1 MVKIG
6 YKLSSEEFGPLDLV
20 CFAKQ
25 AEDAGFDFG
34 MISDHYHP
42 WISQT
47 GQSPFVW
54 STIGG
59 ISQVTE
65 RLPIVTGVTCP
76 TFRIHPAI
84 IAQAAATAAC
94 MLPGRFKLGV
104 GSGENLNEHIL
115 GDRWPSTPVRI
126 EMLVEAIY
134 IIQLL
139 WQGEMEDFEGYFY
152 TIENARIYTL
162 PEELPEIFIAAEGEM
177 AATVAGQMGDGL
189 IAQHANEDVST
200 IFKNTGGENKP
211 CYSEAT
217 VCWDESKDE
226 ARKNALKYWPIK
238 LNDVQINVD
247 LPTTTHFER
256 LAKKADEKSVAEK
269 IVCSNDPEDH
279 INEIKR
285 YADAGY
291 DHICM
296 HQIGPKQHEFIEFYK
311 DEVLPAFK

>member
-25 AEDAGFDFG
+25 AEDAGFDFA

-42 WISQT
+42 WISET

-59 ISQVTE
+59 ISSVTE

-94 MLPGRFKLGV
+94 MLPGRFTLGV

-115 GDRWPSTPVRI
+115 GDRWPPTPVRI
-126 EMLVEAIY
+126 EMLVEALH
-134 IIQLL
+134 IIQML
-139 WQGEMEDFEGYFY
+139 WQGEMQDYEGYFY
-152 TIENARIYTL
+152 TLENARIYTV

-177 AATVAGQMGDGL
+177 AATLAGKMGDGL
-189 IAQHANEDVST
+189 IAQHANEKVAK

-217 VCWDESKDE
+217 VCWDENEDE

-247 LPTTTHFER
+247 LPTPTHFER
-256 LAKKADEKSVAEK
+256 LAQRADEKSVAEK
-269 IVCSNDPEDH
+269 VVCSSDPQDH

-285 YADAGY
+285 YAEAGY
-291 DHICM
+291 DHICI
-296 HQIGPKQHEFIEFYK
+296 HQIGPKQHEFIEFYR
-311 DEVLPAFK
+311 DEVLSEFR

>member
-20 CFAKQ
+20 CYAKQ
-25 AEDAGFDFG
+25 AEEAGFDFA

-54 STIGG
+54 CTIGG

-65 RLPIVTGVTCP
+65 KLPLIIGVTCP

-84 IAQAAATAAC
+84 IAHAAATAAC
-94 MLPGRFKLGV
+94 MLPGRFTLGL
-104 GSGENLNEHIL
+104 GSGENLNEHII
-115 GDRWPSTPVRI
+115 GERWPATPVRI
-126 EMLVEAIY
+126 EMLAEAVN
-134 IIQLL
+134 IIKML
-139 WQGEMEDFEGYFY
+139 WQGGMQDYDGCYY
-152 TIENARIYTL
+152 TLENARIYTL

-177 AATVAGQMGDGL
+177 ASTLAGYIGDGL
-189 IAQHANEDVST
+189 IAQHDNEDVVN

-217 VCWDESKDE
+217 VCWDENNDN
-226 ARKNALKYWPIK
+226 ARKIALKHWPIK
-238 LNDVQINVD
+238 LNGVQINAD
-247 LPTTTHFER
+247 LQTPTHFER
-256 LAKKADEKSVAEK
+256 LAQRADEKSIAEE
-269 IVCSNDPEDH
+269 IVCSNDPQDH
-279 INEIKR
+279 INEIIK
-285 YADAGY
+285 YTEAGY
-291 DHICM
+291 DHICV

-311 DEVLPAFK
+311 NEVLPEFK

>member
-25 AEDAGFDFG
+25 AEDAGFDFA

-42 WISQT
+42 WISET

-59 ISQVTE
+59 ISSVTK

-94 MLPGRFKLGV
+94 MLPGRFTLGV

-115 GDRWPSTPVRI
+115 GDRWPPTPVRI
-126 EMLVEAIY
+126 EMLVEAVH
-134 IIQLL
+134 IIQML
-139 WQGEMEDFEGYFY
+139 WQGETQDYEGYFY
-152 TIENARIYTL
+152 TLENARIYTL

-177 AATVAGQMGDGL
+177 AATIAGQMGDGL
-189 IAQHANEDVST
+189 IAQHANENVAK

-217 VCWDESKDE
+217 VCWDENEDE

-247 LPTTTHFER
+247 LPTPTHFKR
-256 LAKKADEKSVAEK
+256 LAQRADEKSVAEK
-269 IVCSNDPEDH
+269 VVCSSDPQDH
-279 INEIKR
+279 IKEIKR
-285 YADAGY
+285 YAEAGY
-291 DHICM
+291 DHVCI
-296 HQIGPKQHEFIEFYK
+296 HQIGPKQHKFIDFYR
-311 DEVLPAFK
+311 DEVLPAFR